1 MVSSVRFIF
10 LQVFQHFNKA
20 GIVLRHHDAE
30 PYKFSIQALE
40 GGTVT
45 DYQALADAGFKNI
58 IRGKA
63 WFQDLKK
70 NEVCIGGID
79 LISWNGLQFFDHS
92 CALRKDQFTGLADI
106 VFILEHDLAGKGA
119 HAVKRP
125 WSLFLPHFGK
135 EIHVS
140 GDAVTQTHSRGCEEF
155 GYASEYHEIGEFT
168 CQWDGG
174 DSADIRGK
182 FYVSFVDHYE
192 DIFFRTEADE
202 AAKIFLSDR
211 RGSWVVGI
219 AEDKEIITLFQF
231 LTEIRDV
238 RFEIVIFLKMIVFL
252 RAS

>member
-140 GDAVTQTHSRGCEEF
+140 GDAVTQTHSRGCEKF
-155 GYASEYHEIGEFT
+155 RYASKNHKVGEFPG
-168 CQWDGG
+168 QRNGSDGI
-174 DSADIRGK
+174 DIRSK
-182 FYVSFVDHYE
+182 LHISFIDHHE
-192 DIFFRTEADE
+192 DIFFR
-202 AAKIFLSDR
+202 
-211 RGSWVVGI
+211 
-219 AEDKEIITLFQF
+219 AETDQLAEIL
-231 LTEIRDV
+231 L
-238 RFEIVIFLKMIVFL
+238 
-252 RAS
+252 

>member
-10 LQVFQHFNKA
+10 LQVFQHFNKE

-106 VFILEHDLAGKGA
+106 VFILEHDLAGRRIPG
-119 HAVKRP
+119 
-125 WSLFLPHFGK
+125 
-135 EIHVS
+135 
-140 GDAVTQTHSRGCEEF
+140 
-155 GYASEYHEIGEFT
+155 
-168 CQWDGG
+168 
-174 DSADIRGK
+174 
-182 FYVSFVDHYE
+182 
-192 DIFFRTEADE
+192 
-202 AAKIFLSDR
+202 AAKNFDTPR
-211 RGSWVVGI
+211 R
-219 AEDKEIITLFQF
+219 T
-231 LTEIRDV
+231 IRLVNSRV
-238 RFEIVIFLKMIVFL
+238 RGTAVMALISG
-252 RAS
+252 ANST